1 MSVVNWIW
9 GDISGQPSFPLPHWT
24 VVVQICDHMPPT
36 HLWLGLHRVRVP
48 HWPPGRWSRMCMWLT
63 LKMRLV
69 GKFAGS
75 FWEQCLHFWAR
86 AGGRNTAFCSSDVF
100 AAAWEAWTWCCHGWS
115 QHPGESSRG
124 AQRAGQ
130 GLRISQHRPP
140 DCCLQVGDPTPVL
153 MCRPIQTA
161 ISVSFTL
168 KHPDRYRLLLKSLLK
183 EFSFFSPN
191 RLLLASE
198 QGSVDLRPASRWWLS
213 VFLPEKY
220 DYYVELKVVHV
231 FSVRKKGVYF

>member
-1 MSVVNWIW
+1 
-9 GDISGQPSFPLPHWT
+9 
-24 VVVQICDHMPPT
+24 
-36 HLWLGLHRVRVP
+36 
-48 HWPPGRWSRMCMWLT
+48 
-63 LKMRLV
+63 
-69 GKFAGS
+69 
-75 FWEQCLHFWAR
+75 
-86 AGGRNTAFCSSDVF
+86 
-100 AAAWEAWTWCCHGWS
+100 
-115 QHPGESSRG
+115 
-124 AQRAGQ
+124 
-130 GLRISQHRPP
+130 
-140 DCCLQVGDPTPVL
+140 